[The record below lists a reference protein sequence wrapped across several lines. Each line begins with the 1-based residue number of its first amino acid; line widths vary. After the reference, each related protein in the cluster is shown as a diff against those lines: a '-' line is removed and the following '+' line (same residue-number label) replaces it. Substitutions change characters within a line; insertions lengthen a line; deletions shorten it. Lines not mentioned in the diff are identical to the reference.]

1 MDIEVKPVGPWRGRA
16 RSPSISRIPGSA
28 VVLPTELLS
37 VNEPGKLP
45 MRGKAALRR
54 QLVNQAR

>member
-1 MDIEVKPVGPWRGRA
+1 MRCGELCT
-16 RSPSISRIPGSA
+16 

-37 VNEPGKLP
+37 ANEPGKLP

>member
-1 MDIEVKPVGPWRGRA
+1 MTAHFSNGGFTEHWGLERKMRCGELC
-16 RSPSISRIPGSA
+16 A

-54 QLVNQAR
+54 QLVN